1 MDSPFIITTLTLFCN
16 PSYLSLHTG
25 TCIFHISKI
34 SYNKIFVITVMII
47 IVIRINQSNLINYNC
62 NIRTVIITEI
72 YYCLKQSIKYIGK
85 YYVTTSLEL
94 QMRYVSKTM
103 DDWLWNNRGYT
114 IRGLPKP

>member
-1 MDSPFIITTLTLFCN
+1 
-16 PSYLSLHTG
+16 
-25 TCIFHISKI
+25 
-34 SYNKIFVITVMII
+34 MII

-62 NIRTVIITEI
+62 NIRTVIITGI